1 MKYKEHELGRIEM
14 GKSLEGKVAIVTGS
28 GQGIGKGI
36 AIGLAREG
44 AKVITNNRKKGS
56 GSLTRY
62 NKADMP
68 EEDWNQMISLAGD
81 AESTAEIIK
90 AEGGEAIPFFGDVS
104 VPENAEALVKLAID
118 TWGKIDIIVNNAAGL
133 GTGSI
138 MSLTE
143 EQWDYLTI
151 SRSKAAFNMMHFA
164 VPYMMEQKYGRI
176 FNCSS
181 DAWTGLPDNDA
192 YSTSNA
198 GVVGLTWA
206 SAKELYR
213 FGITVNAYCPQGES
227 PAHAVDY
234 NKMLRNVKAITGK
247 DPDPRL
253 LAAVEADHGDPVN
266 LAPFFAYLAQEDAGH
281 ISGEVFAI
289 KSSGKIERYC
299 YPQVTGR
306 AARPDGEG
314 PLWKVEELGDV
325 FSQILGEDY
334 TSHASKPMWQ

>member
-1 MKYKEHELGRIEM
+1 MKYKEQELGRIEM

-56 GSLTRY
+56 GSITRY

-104 VPENAEALVKLAID
+104 VPENAEALVRLAID

-253 LAAVEADHGDPVN
+253 LAVVEADHGDPVN

>member
-253 LAAVEADHGDPVN
+253 LAVVEADHGDPVN

>member
-56 GSLTRY
+56 GSITRY

-253 LAAVEADHGDPVN
+253 LAVVEADHGDPVN

>member
-44 AKVITNNRKKGS
+44 ARVITNNRKKGS

-104 VPENAEALVKLAID
+104 VPENAEAIVKLAID

-151 SRSKAAFNMMHFA
+151 SRSKAAFNMMHYA

-253 LAAVEADHGDPVN
+253 LAVVEADHGDPVN
-266 LAPFFAYLAQEDAGH
+266 LAPFIAYLAQEDAGH